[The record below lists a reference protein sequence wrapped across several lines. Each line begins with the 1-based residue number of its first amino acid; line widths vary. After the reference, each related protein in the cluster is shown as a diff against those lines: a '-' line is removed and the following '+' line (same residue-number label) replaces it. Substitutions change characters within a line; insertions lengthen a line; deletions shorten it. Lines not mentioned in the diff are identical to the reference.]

1 MEAWVRHFL
10 IAICLMAYGSGGSA
24 AFVLPSTSTMPTKTR
39 QRGVNMAMQVS
50 STKHALLLS
59 RGGALFG
66 AKPNLAPDS
75 FLVGKIAHVLH
86 ALFTLSWSSLQHV
99 GESCHVSDLTVIFM
113 LSFASHSV
121 LRLYNDVI
129 HNKILR
135 RGKEPTEYDGSYLD
149 TIGDWLSGFGQI
161 GILVYFGELFL
172 LYLSGLGVPRVSDK
186 PKIVGSFV
194 YGLWFTMKISR
205 FKTYVLNR
213 LLLRYSKRSKLSFRL
228 ASRKTLYNR
237 ILDSAIY
244 LVALLLFFDA
254 NSINAGVAIKSL
266 LTLGGV
272 SSVVVGLALK
282 EPVTEIIQGTSILL
296 SNKFTTGDSILLG
309 DGTSGHVQDIKW
321 TDSQL
326 RGFDGSFV
334 RIPHS
339 QMAKTRVVNLSRH
352 PTSQFREDLNLPY
365 RSPEK
370 IKKLVRDI
378 KDEVKLSCPKLVDNE
393 VLPLNVHWTQF
404 DGKDTMTVTVD
415 CHFYIQRLGTAYWD
429 NRQNVLMAIA
439 RAILKNPT
447 S

>member
-1 MEAWVRHFL
+1 
-10 IAICLMAYGSGGSA
+10 
-24 AFVLPSTSTMPTKTR
+24 
-39 QRGVNMAMQVS
+39 
-50 STKHALLLS
+50 
-59 RGGALFG
+59 
-66 AKPNLAPDS
+66 
-75 FLVGKIAHVLH
+75 
-86 ALFTLSWSSLQHV
+86 
-99 GESCHVSDLTVIFM
+99 
-113 LSFASHSV
+113 
-121 LRLYNDVI
+121 
-129 HNKILR
+129 
-135 RGKEPTEYDGSYLD
+135 
-149 TIGDWLSGFGQI
+149 
-161 GILVYFGELFL
+161 
-172 LYLSGLGVPRVSDK
+172 
-186 PKIVGSFV
+186 
-194 YGLWFTMKISR
+194 
-205 FKTYVLNR
+205 
-213 LLLRYSKRSKLSFRL
+213 L